1 MIILKAT
8 AFVRNFMSGTGGG
21 GIGIF
26 TEGREGSQM
35 VLDTVVSIVMTLMVE
50 VHPQR

>member
-1 MIILKAT
+1 
-8 AFVRNFMSGTGGG
+8 MSGTGGG

-26 TEGREGSQM
+26 TEGREGSSTNIH
-35 VLDTVVSIVMTLMVE
+35 TVVSIVMTLMVE